1 MKPIFSPNHAFSFKE
16 KIAKYLLE
24 DGGVMNW
31 SVLNTCILMLILGS
45 SVHMIWIIWKVFVLL
60 SPEVWPWVN
69 LPLLKLQLEMNILI
83 LTVFIALIY
92 PCSAWRKKA
101 WVQQCLP
108 YVSVG
113 ILVMSLCRDGYV
125 IGVLSPATMI
135 TYMCLLTVGL
145 VLFNRKIVYFALIPA
160 TLFLLVCGYLG
171 LQGQISYGPLFN
183 LHTLP
188 YQNMFWVLTMMYF
201 IVPILITCLILF
213 EILLSQW
220 RHREKLIQHL
230 SQVDPLTNTL
240 NRRSINNCLEKLERK
255 PNESYALVLIDLDHF
270 KRINDQYGHDKG
282 DETLIQVSQALS
294 QIIRDSDMLGRFGGE
309 EFLLIL
315 NHSSL
320 QQAQIIAER
329 CRQAIQQLHLC
340 SESGEI
346 IPITASFGIALS
358 SPSLN
363 SQQLLSR
370 ADKALYAAKG
380 YGRNQVKCYQAE
392 LFTEPKPC

>member
-145 VLFNRKIVYFALIPA
+145 VLFNRKIVYCALIPA

-282 DETLIQVSQALS
+282 DETLIQVSQVLS
-294 QIIRDSDMLGRFGGE
+294 QIIQDSGR
-309 EFLLIL
+309 
-315 NHSSL
+315 SL
-320 QQAQIIAER
+320 WRRRIYTD
-329 CRQAIQQLHLC
+329 
-340 SESGEI
+340 SESVF
-346 IPITASFGIALS
+346 FGTGSNYCRALS
-358 SPSLN
+358 SSH
-363 SQQLLSR
+363 STTSFMQ
-370 ADKALYAAKG
+370 
-380 YGRNQVKCYQAE
+380 
-392 LFTEPKPC
+392 